1 MQEAQD
7 RVSKMAEFIPPVYLF
22 ASISVAALIL
32 LGMSFVLAVRL
43 MQLMGKGKDTAT
55 VKILMITIIVNG
67 ILGLY
72 SASAIYWKYVHE
84 YVNYV
89 RNTDIVL
96 LAIGLILVVS
106 IFKVYIDYARL
117 IKRNEPGE

>member
-1 MQEAQD
+1 
-7 RVSKMAEFIPPVYLF
+7 MAEFIPPVYLF

-43 MQLMGKGKDTAT
+43 MQLMGKGKDTAP
-55 VKILMITIIVNG
+55 VKILMITIATNG
-67 ILGLY
+67 LLGIY
-72 SASAIYWKYVHE
+72 SASAIYWKYVHN

-96 LAIGLILVVS
+96 LAIGLIL
-106 IFKVYIDYARL
+106 KVYMHYARL

>member
-1 MQEAQD
+1 M
-7 RVSKMAEFIPPVYLF
+7 VAEFIPPVYLF
-22 ASISVAALIL
+22 ASISIAALVL
-32 LGMSFVLAVRL
+32 LGISFVLAVRL

-55 VKILMITIIVNG
+55 VKILMITIATNG
-67 ILGLY
+67 LLGIY
-72 SASAIYWKYVHE
+72 SASAIYWKYVHN

>member
-1 MQEAQD
+1 M
-7 RVSKMAEFIPPVYLF
+7 VAEFIPPVYLF
-22 ASISVAALIL
+22 ASISIAALVL
-32 LGMSFVLAVRL
+32 LGISFVLAVRL

-96 LAIGLILVVS
+96 LLIGIILVTS
-106 IFKVYIDYARL
+106 LYKVYKDYKKL
-117 IKRNEPGE
+117 IKKNEPGE

>member
-1 MQEAQD
+1 
-7 RVSKMAEFIPPVYLF
+7 
-22 ASISVAALIL
+22 
-32 LGMSFVLAVRL
+32 
-43 MQLMGKGKDTAT
+43 
-55 VKILMITIIVNG
+55 
-67 ILGLY
+67 LY

>member
-55 VKILMITIIVNG
+55 VKILMITIATNG
-67 ILGLY
+67 LLGIY
-72 SASAIYWKYVHE
+72 SASAIYWKYVHN

>member
-43 MQLMGKGKDTAT
+43 MQLMGKGKDKEK
-55 VKILMITIIVNG
+55 VKILMITIATNG
-67 ILGLY
+67 LLGIY
-72 SASAIYWKYVHE
+72 SASAIYWKYVHN

-106 IFKVYIDYARL
+106 IFKVYIDYAKL

>member
-1 MQEAQD
+1 VQEAQD

-55 VKILMITIIVNG
+55 VKILMITIATNG
-67 ILGLY
+67 LLGIY
-72 SASAIYWKYVHE
+72 SASAIYWKYVHN